1 MNFKTN
7 KIKDIREYCFVDL
20 KKIFLENEAA
30 SLLDMIFGEYL
41 SMTRADR
48 HMNPDY
54 RLTEPEMLK
63 VQFAV
68 RELKNN
74 KPIQYIFKHANFYGL
89 QYFVDDRVLIPRPET
104 EELVEWIINDNGQ
117 INTALNILDIGTGSG
132 CIAVTLKKNM
142 PNASIWAIDISS
154 GAIDVAKR
162 NAAKN
167 DVKII
172 FLKQDMLRVDSIS
185 GGPLFDIIVSN
196 PPYVRESEKLEMS
209 ENVLKFEPAGALFVE
224 DTDVLIFY
232 RQIAKIASNSLSPS
246 GLLYLEINQNLGK
259 ATMDLLKKTG
269 FGDIVLRRDING
281 NERMIRA
288 GRV

>member
-1 MNFKTN
+1 MFS
-7 KIKDIREYCFVDL
+7 
-20 KKIFLENEAA
+20 ENEAG

-48 HMNPDY
+48 HMNPGY
-54 RLTEPEMLK
+54 CLTEPEMLK

-74 KPIQYIFKHANFYGL
+74 KPIQYIFKQANFYGL

-117 INTALNILDIGTGSG
+117 INTGLNILDIGTGSG
-132 CIAVTLKKNM
+132 CIAVSLKKIM
-142 PNASIWAIDISS
+142 PAARVWAIDISS
-154 GAIDVAKR
+154 GAIDVAKL

-167 DVKII
+167 AVEII
-172 FLKQDMLRVDSIS
+172 FLQQDMLRVDSIS
-185 GGPLFDIIVSN
+185 GAPLFDIIVSN
-196 PPYVRESEKLEMS
+196 PPYVRESEKVEMS
-209 ENVLKFEPAGALFVE
+209 ENILKFEPADALFVE
-224 DTDVLIFY
+224 DTDALMFY
-232 RQIAKIASNSLSPS
+232 RQIAKIAMNSLSPS
-246 GLLYLEINQNLGK
+246 GTLYLEINQNLGK

-269 FGDIVLRRDING
+269 FNNIVLRRDING

-288 GRV
+288 GRI